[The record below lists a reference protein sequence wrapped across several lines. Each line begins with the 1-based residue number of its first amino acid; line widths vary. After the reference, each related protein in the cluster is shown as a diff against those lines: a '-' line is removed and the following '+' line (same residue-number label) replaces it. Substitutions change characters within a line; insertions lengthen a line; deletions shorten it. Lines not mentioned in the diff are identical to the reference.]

1 MQNKKLTFDSQPLS
15 LSFSTSKSSNGRHY
29 RGITESSS
37 CSAANYSRNEQV
49 TFIPSHIKTNG
60 QEIQSK
66 SLSMVHFSLNA
77 DYPKS
82 KVLPQQ
88 RLELRPLNIL
98 VTSLDNQNEDEISL
112 SMPSMLSCTSQIIPS
127 SFKYCNELNS
137 YLVDNADC
145 NQVLNALNNIL
156 SNYNDDIDFKIDYD
170 NKRIDGLVFIS
181 NYSVFFI
188 IYIWTQN
195 KENKNETR
203 FEFRRQ
209 SGDALASAK
218 FWSQIKGLY
227 QQKIENKPMDIDD
240 DDKDNRFDFISLD
253 LNLGQINMENNNNG
267 HLSKSELNQLKES
280 LMNNDLYV
288 VDELNY
294 LYESMI
300 ENKNICYDILSDQHL
315 MKQLINESLLNKDIC
330 VSRIVLI
337 ILEELAKMQNNNMM
351 NNQHFKLFNNINL
364 LLNHQRQ
371 LIKKYTV
378 RLLSSLSNNTSSKWN
393 IDDISRNQMIQNI
406 KKYETECTNNLSQE
420 IMKINQKLMMK

>member
-1 MQNKKLTFDSQPLS
+1 M
-15 LSFSTSKSSNGRHY
+15 G
-29 RGITESSS
+29 
-37 CSAANYSRNEQV
+37 
-49 TFIPSHIKTNG
+49 
-60 QEIQSK
+60 
-66 SLSMVHFSLNA
+66 
-77 DYPKS
+77 
-82 KVLPQQ
+82 
-88 RLELRPLNIL
+88 
-98 VTSLDNQNEDEISL
+98 
-112 SMPSMLSCTSQIIPS
+112 
-127 SFKYCNELNS
+127 
-137 YLVDNADC
+137 
-145 NQVLNALNNIL
+145 
-156 SNYNDDIDFKIDYD
+156 
-170 NKRIDGLVFIS
+170 IDGLVFIS

-240 DDKDNRFDFISLD
+240 DDKDTKFDFISLD
-253 LNLGQINMENNNNG
+253 LNLGQINIENNNNG

-294 LYESMI
+294 LYESII

-371 LIKKYTV
+371 LIKKYTI

-393 IDDISRNQMIQNI
+393 IDDISRNQLIQNI

-420 IMKINQKLMMK
+420 IIKINQKLMMK

>member
-1 MQNKKLTFDSQPLS
+1 M
-15 LSFSTSKSSNGRHY
+15 G
-29 RGITESSS
+29 
-37 CSAANYSRNEQV
+37 
-49 TFIPSHIKTNG
+49 
-60 QEIQSK
+60 
-66 SLSMVHFSLNA
+66 
-77 DYPKS
+77 
-82 KVLPQQ
+82 
-88 RLELRPLNIL
+88 
-98 VTSLDNQNEDEISL
+98 
-112 SMPSMLSCTSQIIPS
+112 
-127 SFKYCNELNS
+127 
-137 YLVDNADC
+137 
-145 NQVLNALNNIL
+145 
-156 SNYNDDIDFKIDYD
+156 IDYD

-195 KENKNETR
+195 KENRNETR

-218 FWSQIKGLY
+218 FWAQIKGLY
-227 QQKIENKPMDIDD
+227 RQKTESKPMDN
-240 DDKDNRFDFISLD
+240 DNEFDFISLD
-253 LNLGQINMENNNNG
+253 LNLGQINIENNNNG
-267 HLSKSELNQLKES
+267 HLSKSELNQLNES

-371 LIKKYTV
+371 LIKKYTI
-378 RLLSSLSNNTSSKWN
+378 RLLSSLSNNSSKWN

-406 KKYETECTNNLSQE
+406 KKYENECTNNLSQE
-420 IMKINQKLMMK
+420 IIKINQKLLMK

>member
-1 MQNKKLTFDSQPLS
+1 MQNKKLTFDSPSLS
-15 LSFSTSKSSNGRHY
+15 ISFSTSKSDNGRHY
-29 RGITESSS
+29 RCITESSS
-37 CSAANYSRNEQV
+37 VSLENSANYGKNQQI
-49 TFIPSHIKTNG
+49 TFIPSHINTNS
-60 QEIQSK
+60 QKIQSK
-66 SLSMVHFSLNA
+66 PLSMIQFSLNE

-82 KVLPQQ
+82 EVLPQQ
-88 RLELRPLNIL
+88 RVGLQPLDIL
-98 VTSLDNQNEDEISL
+98 VTSMNENDEENSL
-112 SMPSMLSCTSQIIPS
+112 SMISMLSCTSQIVPS

-145 NQVLNALNNIL
+145 NQVLNVLNSIL

-170 NKRIDGLVFIS
+170 NKRIEGLVFIS
-181 NYSVFFI
+181 NYSVFFM

-218 FWSQIKGLY
+218 FWAQIKGLY
-227 QQKIENKPMDIDD
+227 RQKTESKPMDN
-240 DDKDNRFDFISLD
+240 DNEFDFISLD
-253 LNLGQINMENNNNG
+253 LNLGQINIENNNNG
-267 HLSKSELNQLKES
+267 HLSKSELNQLNES
-280 LMNNDLYV
+280 LINNDLFV

-294 LYESMI
+294 LYESLI

-330 VSRIVLI
+330 VARIVLL
-337 ILEELAKMQNNNMM
+337 ILEELAKIKNHNMANND
-351 NNQHFKLFNNINL
+351 HFQLFDNINL

-371 LIKKYTV
+371 LIKKYTI
-378 RLLSSLSNNTSSKWN
+378 RLLSNLSNNSSKWN

-406 KKYETECTNNLSQE
+406 KKYENECTNNLSQE
-420 IMKINQKLMMK
+420 IIKINQKLLMK